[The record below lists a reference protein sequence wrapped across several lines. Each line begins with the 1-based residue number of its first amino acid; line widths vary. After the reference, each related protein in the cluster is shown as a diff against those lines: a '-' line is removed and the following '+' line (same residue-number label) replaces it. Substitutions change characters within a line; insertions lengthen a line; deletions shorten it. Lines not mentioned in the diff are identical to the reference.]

1 MNNIDEKSGQFNVMN
16 ELSSGFIVSLL
27 ALPLSL
33 GIASASDFPNPLY
46 GILTAIIGGII
57 VGVFSGARLTIKGP
71 AAGLIVICAGSIA
84 AFGGGEIGWQ
94 MTLGAIFI
102 AALFQIIFGVLKL

>member
-1 MNNIDEKSGQFNVMN
+1 MKSNNRIPVQFSFSN
-16 ELSSGFIVSLL
+16 EILSGFIVSLL

-46 GILTAIIGGII
+46 GVLTAIIGGMI
-57 VGVFSGARLTIKGP
+57 VGLFSGARLTIKGP

-84 AFGGGEIGWQ
+84 AFGEEKWDGR
-94 MTLGAIFI
+94 
-102 AALFQIIFGVLKL
+102 